1 MSLAIKV
8 KIANGT
14 WFLLAD
20 GIHARAGVVDSWI
33 EMAKDLYPGSEIR
46 IVEEKSLPAKPEDVT
61 RH

>member
-8 KIANGT
+8 RVSNGT

-20 GIHARAGVVDSWI
+20 GIHARAGVVGSWI
-33 EMAKDLYPGSEIR
+33 EMAKDLYPDSEIR
-46 IVEEKSLPAKPEDVT
+46 VVEEESLSPKPEDAT